1 MAKYTANQIGH
12 WFIKRNRIAEDE
24 YGAETITLLKLLKL
38 LYYAEGCYL
47 ALTDGNS
54 LFDEKIVAWEHGPV
68 IEEVYN
74 QYDDPYCIDTDDI
87 DISDSDNI
95 DKNVQDILEQV
106 FQVFGH
112 YSAWD
117 LRDKTHE
124 EKPWLEATQNG
135 RILKREISRKTMKE
149 FFKENYVE

>member
-12 WFIKRNRIAEDE
+12 WFIVRNRLAEDE

-47 ALTDGNS
+47 ALTDGES

-68 IEEVYN
+68 VEEVYN
-74 QYDDPYCIDTDDI
+74 EYNDPYHIDTEDLDVSDI
-87 DISDSDNI
+87 EKIEQS
-95 DKNVQDILEQV
+95 VQDILEQV

-117 LRDKTHE
+117 LRNKTHE

-135 RILKREISRKTMKE
+135 KILKREISRKTMQE
-149 FFKENYVE
+149 FFKENYID